1 MTTSV
6 RGFDLLF
13 MVPVSPVELAHLLET
28 IWTTFKIARRN
39 RKPEDEA
46 KITEERPRLVP
57 CYRYYLGPMGICA
70 HSWPLPSEQMIPQAL
85 QLAMEEDV
93 EYRKSLPRGYLNYM
107 GVANADVVSDAREAF
122 LGKVRHLVEKL
133 VNYCPVDA
141 AVDQCGKAHLHEA
154 LPPLLSQGEH
164 PIPAAAS
171 CTARSLK
178 LLFNNLDTTD
188 GHRNMVT

>member
-1 MTTSV
+1 
-6 RGFDLLF
+6 
-13 MVPVSPVELAHLLET
+13 
-28 IWTTFKIARRN
+28 
-39 RKPEDEA
+39 
-46 KITEERPRLVP
+46 
-57 CYRYYLGPMGICA
+57 
-70 HSWPLPSEQMIPQAL
+70 
-85 QLAMEEDV
+85 
-93 EYRKSLPRGYLNYM
+93 M

-171 CTARSLK
+171 CTARHICCS
-178 LLFNNLDTTD
+178 
-188 GHRNMVT
+188 MVSVSFTVVKTYATLQSPQ